1 MRGPFLRSPPR
12 GPLGRMGRALRRA
25 PIRRMPAVGRLIV
38 LLCALLPGACGCVQ
52 WARPALA
59 GGPFPERG
67 AVSAMGPGRMAAAGL
82 FPAAALG
89 SALGSLPFGAPLAP
103 SPVPAMVFALAPS
116 PIPAMFPGSAPSPVC
131 AAEMRPGRH
140 SASGACQARLGH
152 AAPSAFSVPVAG
164 AISTRGTS
172 PALDASP
179 VPAAGPASAAGPP
192 PAFAACP
199 AAGPMSMLRVHDW
212 HVATV
217 CPVAGLMLMW
227 EPVPPSPA
235 GRIPGRPAASGKGPF
250 PAPSAF
256 PVPAAGLGHARE
268 PSLSPAAGLGPAW
281 ESSPSPVA
289 GVAPA
294 WEPSLSPAAGG
305 GHAGAFA
312 ASGRGGPF
320 FGGVL
325 PGAGGRAR
333 GASPCGW
340 LRFWG
345 TEAAR

>member
-67 AVSAMGPGRMAAAGL
+67 AVSATGPGRMAAAGL

-89 SALGSLPFGAPLAP
+89 SALGSLPFWAPLAP
-103 SPVPAMVFALAPS
+103 SPVPAMVPAP
-116 PIPAMFPGSAPSPVC
+116 APSPVC

-199 AAGPMSMLRVHDW
+199 AAGPMPMLRVHDW

-235 GRIPGRPAASGKGPF
+235 GRIPGRPAASGEGPF

-256 PVPAAGLGHARE
+256 PV
-268 PSLSPAAGLGPAW
+268 PAAGLGPAW

>member
-103 SPVPAMVFALAPS
+103 SPVPAMVPAPAPSPVPAMVFALAPS
-116 PIPAMFPGSAPSPVC
+116 PVPAMVPGSAPSPVC

-199 AAGPMSMLRVHDW
+199 AAGPMPMLRVHDW

-235 GRIPGRPAASGKGPF
+235 GRIPGRPAASGEGPF
-250 PAPSAF
+250 PAPSAS
-256 PVPAAGLGHARE
+256 PVPAAGLGPAR
-268 PSLSPAAGLGPAW
+268 
-281 ESSPSPVA
+281 
-289 GVAPA
+289 
-294 WEPSLSPAAGG
+294 EPSLSPAAGG

-345 TEAAR
+345 MEAAR